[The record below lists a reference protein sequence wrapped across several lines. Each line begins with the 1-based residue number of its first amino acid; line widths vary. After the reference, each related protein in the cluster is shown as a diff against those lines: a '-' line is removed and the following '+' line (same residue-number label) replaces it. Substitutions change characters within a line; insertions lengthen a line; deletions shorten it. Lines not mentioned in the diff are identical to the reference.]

1 MRSTLLGALLALGLA
16 GAAEAGSPSMPMPVA
31 ELQALDKVTARIR
44 TIEARVGGSVEI
56 GSLTVTVLACY
67 VTDPS
72 EPPES
77 AAFLQIDE
85 DAPIEP
91 VRLFSG
97 WMFASSPGLS
107 ALDHPVYDVW
117 LTGCVDPAASPS
129 PGLSPPGE
137 EPPPGTPV
145 TPVPARKPRSD
156 AASSGNG

>member
-1 MRSTLLGALLALGLA
+1 MRAAVLGWALALGVIAPTLA
-16 GAAEAGSPSMPMPVA
+16 ASPSVPMPMA

-44 TIEARVGGSVEI
+44 TLRAPVGGSVEV
-56 GSLTVTVLACY
+56 GSLTVKVLACY
-67 VTDPS
+67 VTEPS

-85 DAPIEP
+85 DSPIEP

-117 LTGCVDPAASPS
+117 LTACVDPSAA
-129 PGLSPPGE
+129 PPADASMGE
-137 EPPPGTPV
+137 DEASRPATPPL
-145 TPVPARKPRSD
+145 PARKPRSPEATSPSD
-156 AASSGNG
+156 

>member
-1 MRSTLLGALLALGLA
+1 MRAGSLALVLALGA
-16 GAAEAGSPSMPMPVA
+16 VAPAMAGSPSVPMPVA

-44 TIEARVGGSVEI
+44 TLTAPVGGSVEV
-56 GSLTVTVLACY
+56 GSLTVKVLACY
-67 VTDPS
+67 VTEPS

-85 DAPIEP
+85 DSPVEP

-117 LTGCVDPAASPS
+117 LTGCVDPSTASPADAA
-129 PGLSPPGE
+129 PPE
-137 EPPPGTPV
+137 DAPSLAEAP
-145 TPVPARKPRSD
+145 PVPLRKPRSPD
-156 AASSGNG
+156 ATSPSD

>member
-1 MRSTLLGALLALGLA
+1 MRAGALALALALGPIAPAL
-16 GAAEAGSPSMPMPVA
+16 AGSPSVPMPMA

-44 TIEARVGGSVEI
+44 RIEAPVGGSVEV
-56 GSLTVTVLACY
+56 GSLTVRVLACY

-85 DAPIEP
+85 DSPIEP
-91 VRLFSG
+91 LRLFSG

-117 LTGCVDPAASPS
+117 LTACVDPSAASPPDAATAEDAAS
-129 PGLSPPGE
+129 LAEAPPL
-137 EPPPGTPV
+137 PL
-145 TPVPARKPRSD
+145 RKPRSPD
-156 AASSGNG
+156 ATSPSD

>member
-1 MRSTLLGALLALGLA
+1 VRQRSLALALALGMVA
-16 GAAEAGSPSMPMPVA
+16 PAQAGSPSVPMPMA

-44 TIEARVGGSVEI
+44 TLTAPVGGSVEV
-56 GSLTVTVLACY
+56 GSLTVKVLACY
-67 VTDPS
+67 VTEPS

-85 DAPIEP
+85 DTPIEP

-117 LTGCVDPAASPS
+117 LTACVDPSAAPPADASVGEDEPS
-129 PGLSPPGE
+129 RAEAPPL
-137 EPPPGTPV
+137 
-145 TPVPARKPRSD
+145 PARKPRSPEATSPSD
-156 AASSGNG
+156 